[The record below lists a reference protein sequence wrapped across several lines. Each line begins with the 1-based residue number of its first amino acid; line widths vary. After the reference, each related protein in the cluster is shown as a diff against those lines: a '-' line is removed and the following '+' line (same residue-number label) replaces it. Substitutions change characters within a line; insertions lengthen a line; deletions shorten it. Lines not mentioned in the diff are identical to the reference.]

1 MIITWIQIHPRICVR
16 EDLHETPIFVYI
28 WVNGHYFPVDFP
40 LTPWPSDCWHPRNGS
55 ACSSARPA
63 MPRPL
68 GCHMISTFNSKPLT
82 YSLIVTDSF
91 FYLDLHPGFLQSRLQ
106 YSGRSYILCL
116 EPIWAHIA
124 FQMTMVAFKTAVMMA
139 LLQPI
144 ASRSCPGIFHERNCV
159 SELGLKQPTWWSNH
173 LVTAF
178 RQPKPSWFS
187 TAQLGG
193 PHFECH
199 FSVPFLEVLWLR
211 ESAARCALS
220 ALPTLCCR
228 WKGWYFG
235 YPQRLGY
242 GYIMYIIYIYMYTHV
257 HVCRCLYIYV

>member
-28 WVNGHYFPVDFP
+28 WVNRHYFPVDFP

-82 YSLIVTDSF
+82 YSLIVTDNF

-178 RQPKPSWFS
+178 RSWEAHILNAIFQCHS
-187 TAQLGG
+187 LKYFDFENQRQDVPCPLYRPCVVGG
-193 PHFECH
+193 RDGIL
-199 FSVPFLEVLWLR
+199 VTLR
-211 ESAARCALS
+211 GWDMVILC
-220 ALPTLCCR
+220 TL
-228 WKGWYFG
+228 Y
-235 YPQRLGY
+235 
-242 GYIMYIIYIYMYTHV
+242 IYIYVYTCVCMHV
-257 HVCRCLYIYV
+257 LIYICIIYVSK